1 MKFQNIP
8 YEKMDIGIILKLAN
22 DFKITVKNE
31 TKETEI
37 IKYEKDT
44 IIGNGIVNI
53 EIIQTKQKNDIEH
66 YFFFKSFQM
75 DSKINTQHIFYDKNI
90 LNNEKIGI
98 SDQRLEE
105 LNLSY
110 EVDGMIIDITTPKR
124 ELIKITTESI
134 GNIKQYIKN
143 KLSNSMDKID
153 NSQQSIEIK
162 KNIDKLKKEKQVNIE
177 ETIS

>member
-1 MKFQNIP
+1 
-8 YEKMDIGIILKLAN
+8 
-22 DFKITVKNE
+22 
-31 TKETEI
+31 
-37 IKYEKDT
+37 
-44 IIGNGIVNI
+44 
-53 EIIQTKQKNDIEH
+53 
-66 YFFFKSFQM
+66 
-75 DSKINTQHIFYDKNI
+75 
-90 LNNEKIGI
+90 
-98 SDQRLEE
+98 
-105 LNLSY
+105 
-110 EVDGMIIDITTPKR
+110 MIIDITTPKR